1 MPSVFDQQ
9 FATAAFSMLL
19 SQFGEKVTYHPH
31 GGVSREID
39 AIVER
44 LQVQLN
50 PEDGDTLSPVFN
62 VQVLNAKPNGIK
74 SEELNVGGDSIELVV
89 RIGEQPS
96 QRRVL
101 RLLSHHGGVIDL
113 ECR

>member
-1 MPSVFDQQ
+1 MPTVFDQQ
-9 FATAAFSMLL
+9 FATAAFPMLL